1 MARNFQNQRTRK
13 QQPKQNFMK
22 LGIALPYE
30 ISESLS
36 DEIMEVLK
44 SIPFN
49 KVSIPVSTYRYL
61 VEDDIA
67 ADDNRV
73 ITTGYIKGF
82 DVDTETFTVVLF
94 SNNREKIEKF
104 TNPMLEIVF
113 SEYNGK
119 LGVITKF
126 NIVPIED
133 AEEEE
138 TTEAPVEEEPVIE
151 QTESAE

>member
-30 ISESLS
+30 ISDSLTE
-36 DEIMEVLK
+36 EIMEVLK
-44 SIPFN
+44 SVPFN

-61 VEDDIA
+61 VEDGIA
-67 ADDNRV
+67 NDDNRV
-73 ITTGYIKGF
+73 ITTGYIKNF
-82 DVDTETFTVVLF
+82 DAETETFTVVLF

-104 TNPMLEIVF
+104 SNPMLEIVF

-133 AEEEE
+133 EEI
-138 TTEAPVEEEPVIE
+138 VEDEVGDYEPAIE
-151 QTESAE
+151 QTETAE

>member
-22 LGIALPYE
+22 FGIALPYE
-30 ISESLS
+30 ISDSLTE
-36 DEIMEVLK
+36 EIMEVLK
-44 SIPFN
+44 SVPFN

-61 VEDDIA
+61 VEDGIA
-67 ADDNRV
+67 NDDNRV
-73 ITTGYIKGF
+73 ITTGYIKNF
-82 DVDTETFTVVLF
+82 DAETETFTVVLF

-104 TNPMLEIVF
+104 SNPMLEIVF

-133 AEEEE
+133 EEI
-138 TTEAPVEEEPVIE
+138 VEDEVGDYEPAIE
-151 QTESAE
+151 QTETAE

>member
-30 ISESLS
+30 ISDSLTE
-36 DEIMEVLK
+36 EIMEVLK
-44 SIPFN
+44 SVPFN

-61 VEDDIA
+61 VEDGIA
-67 ADDNRV
+67 NDDNRV
-73 ITTGYIKGF
+73 ITTGYIKNF
-82 DVDTETFTVVLF
+82 DPETETFTVVLF

-104 TNPMLEIVF
+104 PNPMLEIVF

-133 AEEEE
+133 EEI
-138 TTEAPVEEEPVIE
+138 VEDEVGDYEPAME
-151 QTESAE
+151 QTETAE